1 VNPLSTLRTRIY
13 SDGAS
18 VAAIAALAELPFVR
32 GFTTNP
38 TLMRSAG
45 VRDYPEFARA
55 VLQAVG
61 GRPVSFEVLSD
72 EFDEMARQARVL
84 ASWGD
89 NVFVKIPI
97 TNTRRDSARD
107 LIRELSRTGV
117 KVNVTAVFTIEQVD
131 AAIEAMH
138 GGAPGNI
145 SFFAGRIADT
155 GRDPLPLLACAL
167 RMARSAPNVELIWA
181 SPREVLNVFQA
192 DLIGCP
198 IITVT
203 ADILKKLALVGKD
216 LGDFSLETVRMFVDD
231 AREAGFTL

>member
-1 VNPLSTLRTRIY
+1 MNRLSTLRTKIY
-13 SDGAS
+13 CDGAS
-18 VAAIAALAELPFVR
+18 VPAIGALAELPFVR

-45 VRDYPEFARA
+45 VRDYPEFART
-55 VLQAVG
+55 VLRAVG

-72 EFDEMARQARVL
+72 DFDEMERQARVL

-97 TNTRRDSARD
+97 TNTRRDSASD
-107 LIRELSRTGV
+107 LIRLLSRTGV

-131 AAIEAMH
+131 AAIEAMRD
-138 GGAPGNI
+138 GAAGNI

-203 ADILKKLALVGKD
+203 ADILKKLAIVGKD
-216 LGDFSLETVRMFVDD
+216 LDDFSLETVRMFVDD